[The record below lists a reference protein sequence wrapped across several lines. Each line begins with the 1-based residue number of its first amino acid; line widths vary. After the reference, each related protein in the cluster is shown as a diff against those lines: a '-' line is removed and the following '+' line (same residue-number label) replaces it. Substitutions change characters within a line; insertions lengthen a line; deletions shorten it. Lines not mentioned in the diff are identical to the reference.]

1 MPRPRAEFLILSLDI
16 GSSSTRAA
24 LFDNHARRLGRTDA
38 RAPYS
43 IAYTSDGGAELA
55 PATLQRAVRHAI
67 SISLTAHEKS
77 SPRRRLPIRA
87 IATSAFWHGLLGVD
101 RQWRPVTPIY
111 MWADSRAAGDAR
123 FLRTKFSERRVHAR
137 TGCMLHASF
146 WPAKLMWLRRTRPQ
160 LFRRAA
166 KWVSPADWIY
176 HELFGTAVSSASMA
190 SATGLYNLARSAWD
204 NELCAACDV
213 DQRQLPMLSQVA
225 DPSHLPRGVQ
235 RPLHIFTAVGD
246 GVAGNLG
253 SGADR
258 KDSVAINVGTSA
270 AVRVIQSSRQTK
282 ATRLP
287 LGLFRYVVDEDR
299 SVMGGA
305 VSNAGNLRQ
314 WALRE
319 LQLKDDP
326 RSTRLV
332 FARGLAARDPLT
344 ALPFWSGERAPTWPD
359 RQGGVIDGVT
369 YSTTAADLLRAL
381 TCGVFYRLADI
392 LDLITAA
399 GAKADCIIISG
410 GIVHSIP
417 EVRLLADAIGHD
429 VEVANEREASL
440 RGAAVYGLQLLGAE
454 ILPLPS
460 GALIKHEEKLTDA
473 HLIRRQ
479 RQRALE
485 KALTKDDL

>member
-16 GSSSTRAA
+16 GSSSTRVA
-24 LFDNHARRLGRTDA
+24 LFDNHARRLARTDA

-43 IAYTSDGGAELA
+43 VAYTSDGGAELA
-55 PATLQRAVRHAI
+55 PATLQRAVRRAI
-67 SISLTAHEKS
+67 STSLIAHEKTS
-77 SPRRRLPIRA
+77 SRRRLPIRA
-87 IATSAFWHGLLGVD
+87 IATSAFWHGMLGVD

-123 FLRTKFSERRVHAR
+123 FLRTKFSQRRVHAR

-146 WPAKLMWLRRTRPQ
+146 WPAKLVWLRRTRPQ
-160 LFRRAA
+160 LFRKAA
-166 KWVSPADWIY
+166 RWVSPVDWIY

-190 SATGLYNLARSAWD
+190 SATGLYNLARRAWD
-204 NELCAACDV
+204 NELSAACDV
-213 DQRQLPMLSQVA
+213 DQRQLPSLSQVA
-225 DPSHLPRGVQ
+225 EPSHLPGGIQ
-235 RPLHIFTAVGD
+235 RLLHVFTAVGD
-246 GVAGNLG
+246 GAAGNLG
-253 SGADR
+253 SDADR

-270 AVRVIQSSRQTK
+270 AIRVIQSNRQAK
-282 ATRLP
+282 ATGLP

-326 RSTRLV
+326 RSTRLA
-332 FARGLAARDPLT
+332 FSRASAAGDPLT
-344 ALPFWSGERAPTWPD
+344 VLPFWSGERAPTWPD
-359 RQGGVIDGVT
+359 RQGGVIDGAT

-381 TCGVFYRLADI
+381 TCSVFYRLADI
-392 LDLITAA
+392 FDLITSARV
-399 GAKADCIIISG
+399 KPRRIIISG
-410 GIVHSIP
+410 GIVRSIP
-417 EVRLLADAIGHD
+417 EVRLLADSIGHD
-429 VEVANEREASL
+429 VVVANEGEASL
-440 RGAAVYGLQLLGAE
+440 RGAAVYALQQLGEE
-454 ILPLPS
+454 ILPLRS
-460 GALIKHEEKLTDA
+460 GALIKHDGKLTDG

-485 KALTKDDL
+485 KALTEVVL